1 MSKVETLRS
10 ESDLRDDPP
19 RPAGLRLQGL
29 DNIAIAQAVNL
40 AVLECRRLRPDLFL
54 STPSTPLSDPP
65 SFTVSGTTVS
75 IDVQYRTALV
85 FYVTGFVGIRDAE
98 ESSDARAAAFMGM
111 FRSLLGTGNL
121 A

>member
-1 MSKVETLRS
+1 MATLATVGDYITEARRLLQDQTVPYRYPDA
-10 ESDLRDDPP
+10 DLIS
-19 RPAGLRLQGL
+19 AL
-29 DNIAIAQAVNL
+29 NL
-40 AVLECRRLRPDLFL
+40 GVLECRRLRPDLFL
-54 STPSTPLSDPP
+54 SAPSTPLSDPP

-98 ESSDARAAAFMGM
+98 ESSDARAATFMGM